1 MIRRPSSAA
10 SPLEQVAR
18 VTTDSLVP
26 CQQRSSLRLATNADV
41 YLRRCLKY
49 PGRGVFHSYPEYLHG
64 ILLDVDPD
72 VTSFVPQPYTLKI
85 ARTSY
90 TPDVYVVRTG
100 QQAVI
105 ELKGKRGLDPL
116 IEASARAFFADY
128 GIHFSVVSN
137 NTVLAREREALNWL
151 PLLQVLACA
160 DQTGLDT
167 QSMTST
173 LLERCRRFPGTTV
186 EELLSP
192 ARRPTQYVEE
202 VALYRLLV
210 THQLSADLV
219 SAPLNYSSV
228 LTAC

>member
-1 MIRRPSSAA
+1 MIRRPSRAA
-10 SPLEQVAR
+10 SPLEPVAR

-26 CQQRSSLRLATNADV
+26 CQQHTSLRLMTRADV
-41 YLRRCLKY
+41 YLRHCLKY
-49 PGRGVFHSYPEYLHG
+49 PERGVFHSYPEYLHG

-90 TPDVYVVRTG
+90 TPDVYVVRAG
-100 QQAVI
+100 QQEVI
-105 ELKGKRGLDPL
+105 ELKGQRGLDPV

-128 GIHFSVVSN
+128 AIHFSVVAN
-137 NTVLAREREALNWL
+137 NTVLAREQEALNWL
-151 PLLQVLACA
+151 PLLQVVACA

-167 QSMTST
+167 QSMTSA

-210 THQLSADLV
+210 THQLSADVV